1 MSKLIAMVAT
11 AVVIEG
17 VRTVIQPGEALPE
30 ISKHDERELLQS
42 GAAQHTA
49 DQAALDKAD
58 AAAVAAAEAEF
69 AEARKRA
76 QDEDRSRQQAN
87 AEAKVADAET
97 KAEADAKAAA
107 DAQAEADAKA
117 AAGAKS
123 KAATK
128 APSKITGVQHNGIAK
143 QHRPPV
149 RQTARRHYRGHGR
162 AGCLPLRSL

>member
-1 MSKLIAMVAT
+1 MSKLIALVAT
-11 AVVIEG
+11 AVLVDG
-17 VRTVIQPGEALPE
+17 VRTVIQPGEPLPE

-87 AEAKVADAET
+87 AEPKVADAET
-97 KAEADAKAAA
+97 KADAGDKTAADAKAAA
-107 DAQAEADAKA
+107 DAKTKA
-117 AAGAKS
+117 AA
-123 KAATK
+123 KA
-128 APSKITGVQHNGIAK
+128 TGK
-143 QHRPPV
+143 K
-149 RQTARRHYRGHGR
+149 
-162 AGCLPLRSL
+162 

>member
-58 AAAVAAAEAEF
+58 AVELGHQRVAVAAAEAEF

-128 APSKITGVQHNGIAK
+128 APSKK
-143 QHRPPV
+143 
-149 RQTARRHYRGHGR
+149 
-162 AGCLPLRSL
+162 